1 MPGQSNMRSGGRILV
16 DQLVIQ
22 GVDTVFC
29 VPGESYLAALDAF
42 HDTPSI
48 RIITCRHEANAANMA
63 EAYGKMTG
71 KPGVCFVTRGPGAC
85 HAVIGLHTAFQDSTP
100 LVLFVG
106 QVARS
111 MIEREAFQEMDFRR
125 FFGQVSK
132 WSGEIIEAARIPE
145 LVSQAFH
152 RATSGRPGPTV
163 LSLPEDMLTDLTDAA
178 DARHHVPAQ
187 AHPGTADMNRLR
199 DMLAAAKRPIL
210 MLGGGTW
217 TPQAVDDIAA
227 FATANDLPT
236 TCAFRNQDRMD
247 NRLPQYVGEV
257 GIGGNPDLIRKL
269 KETDLLIVAG
279 PRVGEQTSQGYT
291 LLDLPV
297 PRQPVVHIHPDPEEL
312 GRVFQPTLGINAGMP
327 QFAAAAKA
335 LAPVDASAWTEFRK
349 EARLSYEANLEIKPS
364 TGKVDMAEVMA
375 VLREQLPADAVIA
388 NDAGNFSGWAHRYL
402 PFTRYPSQVGPTSGA
417 MGYGVPAAIAAALV
431 APERTVVGFAGD
443 GGFLM
448 SSNELATCAQYD
460 IRPIIILVN
469 NGMYGTIRMHQA
481 REFPD
486 RYVATDLANPDFAAY
501 ARSFGLFGETVQASA
516 DFAPALERAMAAG
529 TAAVIELQT
538 DPEAINTRTTLTAIR
553 DAAVKRQGA

>member
-42 HDTPSI
+42 HDTPEI

-71 KPGVCFVTRGPGAC
+71 KPGICFVTRGPGAC
-85 HAVIGLHTAFQDSTP
+85 HAVVGLHTAYQDSTP

-111 MIEREAFQEMDFRR
+111 MTEREAFQEMDFRR
-125 FFGQVSK
+125 FFSEVSK
-132 WSGEIIEAARIPE
+132 WSAEIIEAERIPE
-145 LVSQAFH
+145 MVSQAFH

-163 LSLPEDMLTDLTDAA
+163 LSLPEDMLTDLTDAG

-187 AHPGTADMNRLR
+187 AHPGAADMARLR

-227 FATANDLPT
+227 FATANDIPT
-236 TCAFRNQDRMD
+236 TAAFRNQDRMD

-257 GIGGNPDLIRKL
+257 GIGGNPELIAKL
-269 KETDLLIVAG
+269 KDSDLLIVAG

-297 PRQPVVHIHPDPEEL
+297 PQQPVVHIHPDPEEL
-312 GRVFQPTLGINAGMP
+312 GRVFQATLAINAGMP

-335 LAPVDASAWTEFRK
+335 LEPVDSSAWAGFRQ
-349 EARLSYEANLEIKPS
+349 EARRSYEANLVITPS
-364 TGKVDMAEVMA
+364 TGKVDMAEVIA
-375 VLREQLPADAVIA
+375 VLRETLPTDAVIT

-402 PFTRYPSQVGPTSGA
+402 PFTRFPSQVGPTSGA

-431 APERTVVGFAGD
+431 APERTVIGFAGD

-460 IRPIIILVN
+460 IRPIILVIN

-486 RYVATDLANPDFAAY
+486 RYVATELANPDFAAY
-501 ARSFGLFGETVQASA
+501 ARSFGLHGETVEASA
-516 DFAPALERAMAAG
+516 DFAPALARAMAAG
-529 TAAVIELQT
+529 KAAVIELRT
-538 DPEAINTRTTLTAIR
+538 DQEAINTRTTLSAIR
-553 DAAVKRQGA
+553 DAAVARQRG

>member
-42 HDTPSI
+42 HDTPQI

-85 HAVIGLHTAFQDSTP
+85 HAVIGLHTAYQDSTP

-111 MIEREAFQEMDFRR
+111 MTEREAFQEMDFRR
-125 FFGQVSK
+125 FFSEVSK
-132 WSGEIIEAARIPE
+132 WSAEIIEADRIPE
-145 LVSQAFH
+145 MVSQAFH

-187 AHPGTADMNRLR
+187 AHPGPADMQRLR
-199 DMLAAAKRPIL
+199 EMLAAAKRPIM

-217 TPQAVDDIAA
+217 TPAAVDDIAA
-227 FATANDLPT
+227 FAQANDLAT
-236 TCAFRNQDRMD
+236 ACAFRNQDRMD
-247 NRLPQYVGEV
+247 NRLPNYVGDV
-257 GIGGNPDLIRKL
+257 GIGSNPTLIKAL
-269 KETDLLIVAG
+269 KETDLMIVAG

-297 PRQPVVHIHPDPEEL
+297 PRQPIVHIHPDAEEL
-312 GRVFQPTLGINAGMP
+312 GRVFQPTLPINAGMP
-327 QFAAAAKA
+327 QFAAAARA
-335 LAPVDASAWTEFRK
+335 LAPVDSGAWAGFRQ
-349 EARLSYEANLEIKPS
+349 ELRQAYEANLEIQP
-364 TGKVDMAEVMA
+364 TLGKVDMADVMA
-375 VLREQLPADAVIA
+375 ALRELLPADAVIA

-448 SSNELATCAQYD
+448 SSNEIATCAQYD
-460 IRPIIILVN
+460 IRPIFLVIN

-501 ARSFGLFGETVQASA
+501 ARSFGLHGETVETSA
-516 DFAPALERAMAAG
+516 DFAPAMTRAMNAG
-529 TAAVIELQT
+529 KAAVIEIRT
-538 DPEAINTRTTLTAIR
+538 DPEAITSRTTLTAIR
-553 DAAVKRQGA
+553 DAAVKRLKG